1 MVVIEIEKKDL
12 LELIGKQLTDKEIED
27 TLFSI
32 KIEAKINENKIE
44 CELNP
49 DRPDMFSVEGIA
61 REMKGTLGIETG
73 VKEYNVADSGI
84 VLKKQKAEVRPC
96 IACGIIKDV
105 VLSDY
110 LVKSLMQVQEKLHM
124 TIGRN
129 RRKVAIG
136 VHDFDK
142 IVPPLV
148 YKDVIDEKFVPLGKT
163 EEMNIKEILE
173 KHPKGVDY
181 AHLVKETYPLI
192 YDKQGVISFPPIIN
206 SERTKVTE
214 NTRNL
219 FIDVTGTDE
228 KTVEQ
233 VLNILCCNIVE
244 RCGKIFSLK
253 VSNKMTP
260 QLKPNEISMNVDEID
275 SILGIGLSE
284 NEIAE
289 SLEKMRYYVKRMKGG
304 KLMLGVPAY
313 RSDILHKIDI
323 IEDVA
328 VGYGYNNIKPIL
340 PKVATIG
347 HQSELEKFS
356 RKIRELMIGLG
367 FQEVL
372 SFVLTN
378 KENNFDKMN
387 VEGECV
393 EILNPA
399 SIEYNICRSWL
410 LPNMMKILAS
420 NKHREY
426 PQKIFEIG
434 DCVCIDENQETK
446 TKQIR
451 KLAVVF
457 SYDNANLT
465 EMKSIVEAVLKSLD
479 YKYEIKEY
487 DHPSFMEARCGEILV
502 NGNEVGIFG
511 EIHPQI
517 LENWKLEK
525 PVMGFGMKIDYI

>member
-1 MVVIEIEKKDL
+1 MVVIEIDKKDL
-12 LELIGKQLTDKEIED
+12 LELVEKQLTDEQIVE
-27 TLFSI
+27 TLFLI
-32 KIEAKINENKIE
+32 KIEAKISGNVIE

-61 REMKGTLGIETG
+61 REMKGFLGIETG
-73 VKEYNVADSGI
+73 IKKYDVIDSGI
-84 VLKKQKAEVRPC
+84 ILKKQKADVRPC

-124 TIGRN
+124 SIGRN

-148 YKDVIDEKFVPLGKT
+148 YRDVYEEKFVPLGKT
-163 EEMNIKEILE
+163 EQMTIKEILE
-173 KHPKGVDY
+173 RHPKGVDY
-181 AHLVKETYPLI
+181 AHLVKNKYPLI
-192 YDKQGVISFPPIIN
+192 YDKEGVISFPPIIN

-214 NTRNL
+214 NTKNL

-228 KTVEQ
+228 KTVNQ

-253 VSNKMTP
+253 VSNKVTP
-260 QLKPNEISMNVDEID
+260 QLEPKEISISVDEID
-275 SILGIGLSE
+275 GILGMGLSE
-284 NEIAE
+284 NDIVEN
-289 SLEKMRYYVKRMKGG
+289 LEKIRYYIKKMKGG
-304 KLMLGVPAY
+304 KVMIGIPAY

-328 VGYGYNNIKPIL
+328 VGYGYNKIEPIL

-347 HQSELEKFS
+347 EQSELEKFS
-356 RKIRELMIGLG
+356 RKIRELMIGFG

-378 KENNFDKMN
+378 KENNFVKMG
-387 VEGECV
+387 VGGDSV
-393 EILNPA
+393 EILNPT
-399 SIEYNICRSWL
+399 SNEYNICRTWL
-410 LPNMMKILAS
+410 LPNMMKILSS

-426 PQKIFEIG
+426 PQKVFEIG
-434 DCVCIDENQETK
+434 DCVLLDENQETK
-446 TKQIR
+446 TKEIR
-451 KLAVVF
+451 KLAAVI

-465 EMKSIVEAVLKSLD
+465 EMKSIIEAVLNSLNH
-479 YKYEIKEY
+479 KYEIKEY
-487 DHPSFMEARCGEILV
+487 NHPSFMETRCGEIFI
-502 NGNEVGIFG
+502 NGKQIGFFG
-511 EIHPQI
+511 EIHPKI

-525 PVMGFGMKIDYI
+525 PVIGFEIKVD

>member
-1 MVVIEIEKKDL
+1 MVVIEIDKKDL
-12 LELIGKQLTDKEIED
+12 LELVGKQLTDEKIEE
-27 TLFSI
+27 TLFLI

-61 REMKGTLGIETG
+61 REMRGFLEIETG
-73 VKEYNVADSGI
+73 IKKYDVNDSGVI
-84 VLKKQKAEVRPC
+84 LKREKAEVRPC

-124 TIGRN
+124 TIGRD
-129 RRKVAIG
+129 RKKVAIG
-136 VHDFDK
+136 VHDFDR
-142 IVPPLV
+142 IFSPLV
-148 YKDVIDEKFVPLGKT
+148 YKDVDDEKFVPLGKT

-173 KHPKGVDY
+173 KHPKGMDY
-181 AHLVKETYPLI
+181 AHLVKGRYPLI

-214 NTRNL
+214 STKNL

-228 KTVEQ
+228 KTVNRA
-233 VLNILCCNIVE
+233 LNILVCNIAE
-244 RCGKIFSLK
+244 RCGKIFSVK
-253 VSNKMTP
+253 VSNKVTP
-260 QLKPNEISMNVDEID
+260 ELEPKEITMDVEEID
-275 SILGIGLSE
+275 RTLGIGLNE
-284 NEIAE
+284 NEIVE
-289 SLEKMRYYVKRMKGG
+289 SLEKMRYYVKKMKGG
-304 KLMLGVPAY
+304 KIIVGVPAY

-328 VGYGYNNIKPIL
+328 IGYGYNNIEPIL

-347 HQSELEKFS
+347 EQSELEKLS
-356 RKIRELMIGLG
+356 RKIRELMIGLE

-378 KENNFDKMN
+378 KENNFIKMN
-387 VEGECV
+387 MEGESV
-393 EILNPA
+393 EILNPT
-399 SIEYNICRSWL
+399 SSEYNTCRTWL

-434 DCVCIDENQETK
+434 DCVLLEENQE

-451 KLAVVF
+451 KLAGVI

-465 EMKSIVEAVLKSLD
+465 EMKSIVESVLKSLG
-479 YKYEIKEY
+479 YKYEIKDY
-487 DHPSFMEARCGEILV
+487 KHPSFIETRCGEILV
-502 NGNEVGIFG
+502 NGEQTGFFG
-511 EIHPQI
+511 EVHPKV

-525 PVMGFGMKIDYI
+525 PVIGFEIKID